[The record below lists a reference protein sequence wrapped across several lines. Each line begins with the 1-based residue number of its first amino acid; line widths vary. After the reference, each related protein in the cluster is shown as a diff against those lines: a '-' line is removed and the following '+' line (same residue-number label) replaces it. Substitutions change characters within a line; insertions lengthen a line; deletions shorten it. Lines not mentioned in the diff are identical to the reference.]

1 MIVFKNGTYRNMTPE
16 EASDYV
22 MCNQQTVYPTS
33 VDRLEAQVQYTALM
47 TDTLIGEE
55 EICLK
60 S

>member
-1 MIVFKNGTYRNMTPE
+1 MTPE

-22 MCNQQTVYPTS
+22 MCNQQIVYPTS
-33 VDRLEAQVQYTALM
+33 AERLEAQVLYTALM